1 MQQSFNHAYKSLV
14 KGRHPSAFTLMEL
27 LVTISILAIV
37 GGLLISQI
45 SLNKDAVQ
53 TDINKRSMGQV
64 RDALLA
70 FRMDMGYFPQQGAL
84 HDAHIKI
91 DWVEQEQLIE
101 GSISAELWSRSKIN
115 FWQLF
120 KQPESREEDGRWND
134 PLSSGR
140 GWKGPYL
147 QQFRLRLHNT
157 SEGFDNIYAIADSF
171 SSSSSEKSVQPDSE
185 YWAIDST
192 AAATK
197 YYPGNPYALLRDEQL
212 FYYLVSGGPDGELQ
226 SSHEKLKYESD
237 DIIIALGR

>member
-84 HDAHIKI
+84 NDTHIKLS
-91 DWVEQEQLIE
+91 WVRDGKLIKSNK
-101 GSISAELWSRSKIN
+101 SIIKWNKNKFN

-120 KQPESREEDGRWND
+120 KQPESTIGDGRWD
-134 PLSSGR
+134 YLPSSGR
-140 GWKGPYL
+140 GWNGPYL
-147 QQFRLRLHNT
+147 QQLGLRLHNT
-157 SEGFDNIYAIADSF
+157 SKGFDNIYAIPDSF

-197 YYPGNPYALLRDEQL
+197 YYPGNPYALLRQQQL
-212 FYYLVSGGPDGELQ
+212 FYLVSGGPDGVIQ
-226 SSHEKLKYESD
+226 SKNEKLIYESD
-237 DIIIALGR
+237 DIIITLGR